1 MNMKTTRY
9 LFCLVT
15 VMALMF
21 STAAQAKP
29 NIKVLATG
37 GTIAGAQAAQSD
49 AGYKSGTFSVNDL
62 IKAVPQLTN
71 VAELSGEQIANIGSQ
86 TMNHDV
92 WLKLAARCNEL
103 LAQDD
108 VDGIVITHG
117 TDTME
122 ETAYFLSLV
131 VHSDKPVVLVGSMR
145 PATAISADGPINL
158 YNAVALA
165 ASPEAKGRGPLVVLN
180 DTIHYAREAQKM
192 HTTRMDTFQSPNR
205 GIAGMMNTG
214 KAFFYSMNT
223 TRLGAKSEF
232 SVDGKSVGD
241 LPRVEIIYSY
251 ANLGPEVVDFLV
263 SQGVKGIVLD
273 GVGDGNTTD
282 AALAAL
288 EKAAKKGVAVV
299 RCSRTGSGVVDRNVE
314 INDDK
319 LGFIAGMELSAQKA
333 RILLMLG
340 LMQTDETKKLQQY
353 FVEY

>member
-1 MNMKTTRY
+1 MKTFKILLPLT
-9 LFCLVT
+9 L
-15 VMALMF
+15 ALAVAQ
-21 STAAQAKP
+21 TAWALP

-71 VAELSGEQIANIGSQ
+71 VAVLSGEQVANIGSQ
-86 TMNHDV
+86 TMNHEV
-92 WLKLAARCNEL
+92 WLKLAKRVNEV
-103 LAQDD
+103 LADRD
-108 VDGIVITHG
+108 VDGVVITHG

-131 VHSDKPVVLVGSMR
+131 VKSDKPVVLVGSMR

-158 YNAVALA
+158 YNGVALA
-165 ASPEAKGRGPLVVLN
+165 ANPEAKGRGPLVILN

-223 TRLGAKSEF
+223 TRHNTKSEF
-232 SVDGKSVGD
+232 SVDGKSTND
-241 LPRVEIIYSY
+241 LPRVEIVYSY
-251 ANLGPEVVDFLV
+251 ANLGGDMIDALV
-263 SQGVKGIVLD
+263 EKGVKGIVLA

-299 RCSRTGSGVVDRNVE
+299 RCSRTGAGVVDRNVE

-340 LMQTDETKKLQQY
+340 LMQTDDTKKLQQY
-353 FVEY
+353 FMEY